1 MTEHFDEQ
9 ISEFID
15 DEMSPEQCEFF
26 VRRLQKDDEARARY
40 MRYQLIGAAVR
51 GEHIQRNA
59 SELRRRL
66 QAALAA
72 DASASTAKKQAG
84 AGHQLIAS
92 AGIAAGFVLFAA
104 IGWGVA
110 MFDRLPPVSASE
122 YSAAAADSPSMVA
135 MPSSDTGIYAG
146 KPVQTTGVQL
156 FVHHAGY
163 SSGFNRTPML
173 SSLLAVPE
181 DEVVAASQGHSR

>member
-1 MTEHFDEQ
+1 MSEHFDEQ

-15 DEMSPEQCEFF
+15 DEMSAEQCEFF
-26 VRRLQKDDEARARY
+26 VRRLQKDDAARARY

-72 DASASTAKKQAG
+72 DASTSAAQQQAA
-84 AGHQLIAS
+84 AGQQLVTG

-104 IGWGVA
+104 IGWAIA
-110 MFDRLPPVSASE
+110 MLDRLPSVDADE
-122 YSAAAADSPSMVA
+122 FVAAVADSPSMVA
-135 MPSSDTGIYAG
+135 MPSSEGGGFAG

-173 SSLLAVPE
+173 SSLLSVPE
-181 DEVVAASQGHSR
+181 DEAGAVPRGNSR